1 MPPRSVF
8 IASLGHSGST
18 LLSLC
23 LAGHDRIT
31 SFGEAV
37 RTVEL
42 MQQATTSRGV
52 LPFEDRI
59 CTCGCDADDCP
70 IWGEVHAA
78 YQSDEWSTTTEGY
91 RHLLN
96 EVETQYGSS
105 QVIVDSSKGVANLE
119 KVSKS
124 VKGRVAPL
132 YLIRDIRGWIDSQQR
147 KFTGTGSDKWD
158 GIKQHLLHT
167 TPGAALRWYK
177 LNKNMKKSIKKY
189 DCFQVGYEELCLQS
203 EEIFS
208 AIADWLNIEFEE
220 DMTVPATSDNHLIR
234 GNRMKDDPDK
244 LEGIYYDNRWFYN
257 SRLQAFGLLFVPVF
271 RWNIENVYK
280 NLNGRRAGNSIHATN
295 NGDS

>member
-1 MPPRSVF
+1 MPPRSIF

-42 MQQATTSRGV
+42 MQQANTSRGV
-52 LPFEDRI
+52 PAFEDRI
-59 CTCGCDADDCP
+59 CTCGCDAYDCP
-70 IWGEVHAA
+70 IWGEVYAA

-91 RHLLN
+91 KRLLE

-105 QVIVDSSKGVANLE
+105 QIIVDSSKGVANLE

-132 YLIRDIRGWIDSQQR
+132 YLIRDIRGWVDSQQR
-147 KFTGTGSDKWD
+147 KFTGSSDKWSR
-158 GIKQHLLHT
+158 IKEYLLHT
-167 TPGAALRWYK
+167 TPGGALRWYK
-177 LNKNMKKSIKKY
+177 LNTDMKEPLEEY
-189 DCFQVGYEELCLQS
+189 DYFQVGYEEISLQP
-203 EEIFS
+203 EQILN
-208 AIADWLNIEFEE
+208 AIAGWLDIEFDEE
-220 DMTVPATSDNHLIR
+220 MTVPATRNNHLIR
-234 GNRMKDDPDK
+234 GNQMKDDPNK

-257 SRLQAFGLLFVPVF
+257 SRLQAFGLLFLPVF
-271 RWNIENVYK
+271 RWNIENVYQ
-280 NLNGRRAGNSIHATN
+280 NLNGRRAGTSIHTTN
-295 NGDS
+295 KDDS